1 MIPVPHDE
9 HGNKSIA
16 CVSNTATML
25 LAAKISRT
33 TRTMLQQHSKRY
45 DDAKRHQQA
54 EDYHDPERLTRLV
67 AEETSQLERSW
78 SKDVAF
84 INMWR
89 CEQRVEI
96 VGVPY

>member
-1 MIPVPHDE
+1 MMPVPHDE
-9 HGNKSIA
+9 HDNKSIA

-33 TRTMLQQHSKRY
+33 TRTMLQQYSKRH

-54 EDYHDPERLTRLV
+54 EDYHDPKALTKV
-67 AEETSQLERSW
+67 VTDETSQLERSS

-84 INMWR
+84 
-89 CEQRVEI
+89 
-96 VGVPY
+96 